1 MVRILT
7 KKLYLC
13 GVNERRDII
22 VSNTLTGI
30 GKGEVAGYLCH
41 AYCHKGF
48 CEFTYNN
55 NVYRLKAGECL
66 IIRRGD
72 LVDHVSESENLQV
85 DVVYVTPEFIEVS
98 TPHSNYGMKG
108 SMALFNNPVM
118 SLTEEQQKVCAL
130 DFDYIK
136 RRLALTTHN
145 FHRDAMIN
153 AIQCMII
160 DFFDFHASL
169 YGNEKITSQYAEL
182 MERFMALLERG
193 DYRRNREINYYADK
207 LFVTSKYLSEVCK
220 KVSGFPANYW
230 INRYTVLDI
239 SRQLR
244 DRKKTLT
251 ALSDAYNFSSPGYF
265 SRYVQK
271 YLGIKPT
278 DFRE

>member
-1 MVRILT
+1 M
-7 KKLYLC
+7 
-13 GVNERRDII
+13 NERRDII
-22 VSNTLTGI
+22 VSDTLTGI
-30 GKGEVAGYLCH
+30 GRGEVAGYLCH
-41 AYCHKGF
+41 AYCHTGF

-72 LVDHVSESENLQV
+72 LVERVSESEDLQL

-169 YGNEKITSQYAEL
+169 YGNEKITSQYADL
-182 MERFMALLERG
+182 MERFLALLERG
-193 DYRRNREINYYADK
+193 DFRKNRDIGYYADK
-207 LFVTSKYLSEVCK
+207 LCVTTKYLSEVCK

-244 DRKKTLT
+244 DKKRSFTELT
-251 ALSDAYNFSSPGYF
+251 YLYGFSSPSYF

-271 YLGIKPT
+271 YLGASPT

>member
-1 MVRILT
+1 MHLT
-7 KKLYLC
+7 
-13 GVNERRDII
+13 
-22 VSNTLTGI
+22 
-30 GKGEVAGYLCH
+30 
-41 AYCHKGF
+41 
-48 CEFTYNN
+48 
-55 NVYRLKAGECL
+55 
-66 IIRRGD
+66 
-72 LVDHVSESENLQV
+72 
-85 DVVYVTPEFIEVS
+85 P
-98 TPHSNYGMKG
+98 
-108 SMALFNNPVM
+108 
-118 SLTEEQQKVCAL
+118 EQQKVCAL

-169 YGNEKITSQYAEL
+169 YGSKKITLQYAEL
-182 MERFMALLERG
+182 MERFIALLERG
-193 DYRRNREINYYADK
+193 DYRQNREINYYSDK

-251 ALSDAYNFSSPGYF
+251 ALADEYNFSSPGYL

-278 DFRE
+278 ELRE

>member
-1 MVRILT
+1 M
-7 KKLYLC
+7 
-13 GVNERRDII
+13 
-22 VSNTLTGI
+22 
-30 GKGEVAGYLCH
+30 
-41 AYCHKGF
+41 
-48 CEFTYNN
+48 
-55 NVYRLKAGECL
+55 KAGECL
-66 IIRRGD
+66 IIRRGN
-72 LVDHVSESENLQV
+72 LVERVNESDDFHV

-108 SMALFNNPVM
+108 SMALFNDPILHLNP
-118 SLTEEQQKVCAL
+118 EQQKVCAL

-169 YGNEKITSQYAEL
+169 YGNEKITSQYADL
-182 MERFMALLERG
+182 MERFLALLERG
-193 DYRRNREINYYADK
+193 DFRKNRDIGYYADK
-207 LFVTSKYLSEVCK
+207 LCVTTKYLSEVCK

-244 DRKKTLT
+244 DKNTVLDISRQLRDKKRSFTELT
-251 ALSDAYNFSSPGYF
+251 DLYGFSSPSYF

-271 YLGIKPT
+271 YLGASPT